1 VRPHQQCKGFTL
13 IELLVVIGLLG
24 VVTTLGM
31 TTLFSVSGAWEL
43 MSIRAEL
50 DARADVIFDTM
61 QRDLSE
67 IVASS
72 LSGAS
77 VRGAVHTAKD
87 ERFFGVPLQDDRITI
102 PVALPPEPGAS
113 PRRVDVGYAIDRK
126 NGSHRLVRTTTL
138 AGSAEPQQTTVT
150 VADGVLAM
158 AIEYREKG
166 AGSAWQAPWHLDTLP
181 GAIRVSVTLAD
192 PNRPN
197 EQLSRMAAFP
207 IYVN

>member
-1 VRPHQQCKGFTL
+1 MRQRRHCKGFTL

-31 TTLFSVSGAWEL
+31 SILFSVSGVWKQ

-50 DARADVIFDTM
+50 DARADAVFDAM
-61 QRDLSE
+61 QRDFSE

-72 LSGAS
+72 LSGAP

-87 ERFFGVPLQDDRITI
+87 DRFFGVPLQDDQITI
-102 PVALPPEPGAS
+102 PAALPPEPGAS
-113 PRRVDVGYAIDRK
+113 LRRVDIGYAIDRK
-126 NGSHRLVRTTTL
+126 NGSHSLVRTTTL
-138 AGSAEPQQTTVT
+138 VGAEESKTAVT

-166 AGSAWQAPWHLDTLP
+166 PGSAWQAPWYLDTLP
-181 GAIRVSVTLAD
+181 GAIRVSVTLID

-197 EQLSRMAAFP
+197 EQLSRMAVFP
-207 IYVN
+207 IYVD